1 MRLGEKKAVSCKGT
15 YRQHANQLDS
25 IAPEMHWNDC
35 AVLNDNLSPLAN
47 VFTTCVII
55 HESPHNEKILAW

>member
-15 YRQHANQLDS
+15 YRQHANQLDF
-25 IAPEMHWNDC
+25 IAPEMHWND
-35 AVLNDNLSPLAN
+35 NLSPVAN